1 MRTKSV
7 GSFLAGKKVAF
18 VKRKVSIHRS
28 NAIAVLEGY
37 KPTKLDRE
45 LDLQFIS
52 GRITRSQ
59 AIARINREARLIAKK
74 SKAKTR
80 ALITA

>member
-1 MRTKSV
+1 MSTINQ
-7 GSFLAGKKVAF
+7 
-18 VKRKVSIHRS
+18 KRKAVVAKRKISILRS
-28 NAIAVLEGY
+28 NAIVVLEGY

-59 AIARINREARLIAKK
+59 AIARINREARLVAKK
-74 SKAKTR
+74 AKVR
-80 ALITA
+80 VLITA